1 VDESSLLET
10 TAEVAVAF
18 AGFIGVVLVLASRDG
33 RFPVRD
39 SLQIRVILV
48 AGVTPIFYAVLPL
61 LLYYLAV
68 PIGIIWRASSGA
80 AGLAGLAITAFLI
93 PQLLAA
99 PPAER
104 PPLTS
109 PNSLTGW
116 ALTALALVCHFANA
130 AGWPWTPSGGLYLL
144 GVWSVLA
151 LAGTNFVA
159 LVFRRVL

>member
-1 VDESSLLET
+1 VNEASFLEA

-48 AGVTPIFYAVLPL
+48 AGVTPIFYSAVPL
-61 LLYYLAV
+61 LLHYLAV
-68 PIGIIWRASSGA
+68 PIDIVWRVSSGV

-109 PNSLTGW
+109 PNSLTAW

-130 AGWPWTPSGGLYLL
+130 VGWPWTPSGGLYLL
-144 GVWSVLA
+144 GVWFVLA
-151 LAGTNFVA
+151 VAGTNFVA
-159 LVFRRVL
+159 LIFRRVL